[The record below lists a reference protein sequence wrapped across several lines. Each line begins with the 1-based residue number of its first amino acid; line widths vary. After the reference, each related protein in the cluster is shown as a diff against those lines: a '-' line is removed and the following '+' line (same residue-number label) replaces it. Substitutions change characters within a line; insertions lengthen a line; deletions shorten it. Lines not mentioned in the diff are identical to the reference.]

1 MKGRGLRSPLP
12 GVSGLSGRD
21 GHVYEQP
28 MYKVK
33 GGLNVSKNRDAQSVT
48 HLRGIFMM
56 SLEGMRAFWSVT
68 RRGGRRE

>member
-21 GHVYEQP
+21 GRVYERP

-33 GGLNVSKNRDAQSVT
+33 GGLNVSKNRDAQSP
-48 HLRGIFMM
+48 
-56 SLEGMRAFWSVT
+56 LEGHLEDVA
-68 RRGGRRE
+68 RGKEGFLERNEKGGGSWE